1 MDNDSLVVRNL
12 PLLLL
17 QGREIFMQHF
27 RPIFSHFGVTE
38 QQWRIIRTLH
48 ENGAME
54 PRELCEHCMIHSSSL
69 TGILKRMEELDLIT
83 RQTVTGD
90 KRRLRVFLNKKSERI
105 AQEMM
110 PLITQQYQYLRDA
123 FGEASVDQLYSILD
137 GLIAQQDVAV
147 KKVDY

>member
-1 MDNDSLVVRNL
+1 MDNNPPAVRNL

-54 PRELCEHCMIHSSSL
+54 PRELCSHCMIYSSSL
-69 TGILKRMEELDLIT
+69 TGILKRMEELELIT
-83 RQTVTGD
+83 RQSVSGD
-90 KRRLRVFLNKKSERI
+90 KRRLRVQLSQKSEKI

-110 PLITQQYQYLRDA
+110 PLITRQYKYLSDA
-123 FGEASVDQLYSILD
+123 FGEEAVAQLYTILD
-137 GLIAQQDVAV
+137 RLIAQQDVAV
-147 KKVDY
+147 NKVDY